1 MINLKINWIWIL
13 VSAVAI
19 ILLVKS
25 CEPEV
30 KTVTKT
36 KTITKIVTDTIKE
49 TVIKEVPKTV
59 YVEKIKTVKGK
70 DSIVY
75 VNAQNDNTIEAKQ
88 YDTELKANNA
98 TAKLKITTTGELLDV
113 FGTITYPEKETTI
126 ETVKTV
132 PMSGLFI
139 YGGASVVPML
149 QSAEV
154 GIDYQIKNSVII
166 GVNASHNFEYDFN
179 SVGVKLGVRIF

>member
-1 MINLKINWIWIL
+1 MINIRINWIWIIL
-13 VSAVAI
+13 AI
-19 ILLVKS
+19 VGVILLVRS

-36 KTITKIVTDTIKE
+36 KTVTKIIKDTIRD

-59 YVEKIKTVKGK
+59 YVERTKTIKGK

-75 VNAQNDNTIEAKQ
+75 VETPNDNTIEAKQ
-88 YDTELKANNA
+88 YDTELFTNNA

-126 ETVKTV
+126 ETKKIV

-149 QSAEV
+149 QSAEI
-154 GIDYQIKNSVII
+154 GLDYQIKNSVII